1 MKTFKFM
8 ALAAVSLSLFSCT
21 KDKVEVSGVSVS
33 PDEVSLMVGE
43 TCKLSAVVSPDDAVY
58 SEIVWT
64 SSDEAVASVAQD
76 GLVTAVSSGNAE
88 IYAAVGEK
96 RGACKVSVSVPA
108 VPVESV
114 VISETSLDIQV
125 GDVVELTF
133 QIYPEDAD
141 YSEIIWTSSDETVAS
156 VEDGKVT
163 GLAEGTAEVVV
174 SVDGVSASCSVTVT
188 KPLPAATGDYYYS
201 DGTWSAELDPSKT
214 AVGIVFYTGNPAAD
228 DAALAREHPECVNGL
243 VVALGETMSAWQPSY
258 AQQGALVG
266 DWIKGNVT
274 DYETVASS
282 WGFENAL
289 NRIMGYNNTKAI
301 QEFNAAT
308 ENSSWPVTAVESVEE
323 YAASVPAPENTS
335 GWYLPSA
342 KELSLLCSGEYD
354 DDIFF
359 IYDMTE
365 IMQQVNPKIEKAA
378 GTVLSGQY
386 WSSTEDADEQDYAWY
401 VSFMDGSVSSTN
413 KATEEFKVRPVLAF

>member
-58 SEIVWT
+58 SEIV
-64 SSDEAVASVAQD
+64 
-76 GLVTAVSSGNAE
+76 
-88 IYAAVGEK
+88 
-96 RGACKVSVSVPA
+96 
-108 VPVESV
+108 
-114 VISETSLDIQV
+114 
-125 GDVVELTF
+125 
-133 QIYPEDAD
+133 
-141 YSEIIWTSSDETVAS
+141 WTSSDETVAS

-308 ENSSWPVTAVESVEE
+308 ENSSWLVTAVEAVEE

-413 KATEEFKVRPVLAF
+413 KAMEEFKVRPVLAF